1 MSKKKISWVTPDYF
15 LDVDIP
21 IVPNL
26 LDEYDII
33 WIILFPWRNNRYKEE
48 DLSKYAK
55 NIITLVFFLF
65 ILNISVMILVHFS
78 YIARYL
84 S

>member
-55 NIITLVFFLF
+55 KYNNLSIFLF
-65 ILNISVMILVHFS
+65 ILNISVMILVHFL

>member
-55 NIITLVFFLF
+55 KYNNLSIFLF

>member
-26 LDEYDII
+26 LKPRTCAPGSDTG
-33 WIILFPWRNNRYKEE
+33 RQ
-48 DLSKYAK
+48 
-55 NIITLVFFLF
+55 
-65 ILNISVMILVHFS
+65 
-78 YIARYL
+78 
-84 S
+84 

>member
-48 DLSKYAK
+48 DLSKYDEK
-55 NIITLVFFLF
+55 I
-65 ILNISVMILVHFS
+65 
-78 YIARYL
+78 
-84 S
+84 

>member
-55 NIITLVFFLF
+55 KYLIIRLCTC
-65 ILNISVMILVHFS
+65 
-78 YIARYL
+78 YIRNY
-84 S
+84 

>member
-55 NIITLVFFLF
+55 KAKTPKNSGGMRSMDQPVGAVRKI
-65 ILNISVMILVHFS
+65 
-78 YIARYL
+78 
-84 S
+84 